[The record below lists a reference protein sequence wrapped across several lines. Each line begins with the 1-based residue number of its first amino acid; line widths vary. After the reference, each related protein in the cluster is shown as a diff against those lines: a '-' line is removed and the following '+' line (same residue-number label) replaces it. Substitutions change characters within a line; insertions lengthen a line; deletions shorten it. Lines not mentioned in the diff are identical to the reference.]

1 MLTGINPYDNMGSVV
16 QVMYAHCNGD
26 TPDPRVIN
34 SRIPVA
40 CSHIVA
46 RAMAKRPED
55 RYQHPTEML
64 ADLEALLATVSGAN
78 VTLPSLSGT
87 HAQPALRPQSSPS
100 PSPTVIASKPMRTM
114 MAAASAALV
123 LAAVALFFVARRPPD
138 DPAAVPAARA
148 SAAAPSAAI
157 VPAGPPIRVGILH
170 STTGTMAES
179 ESPVVDATLLA
190 IRELNEAGGVL
201 GRPVEA
207 VLRDGR
213 SEPEVFAKEARQLL
227 TEEKIG
233 TVFGC
238 WTSASRKTVEPIFE
252 RHDGLLFYP
261 VQYEGLEESPNV
273 VYLGATP
280 NQQIIPAV
288 RWAFAYLGK
297 RRFFLVGSDYVFPRA
312 ANAIIGDTL
321 GEMNAEVVGEA
332 YLPMGSYDV
341 KPIIEQILSSRADV
355 ILNTING
362 STNTAFFKELR
373 AAGAT
378 PEQLPTISF
387 SIGEQELR
395 LMNVDQMKGDYAA
408 WTYFQSI
415 DTPENR
421 GFVDRFRAAYSP
433 QRVVTD
439 PMEAAYTG
447 VKLWAKAVEQAKTDD
462 AKVIREAILGQQML
476 APEGEVRIDD
486 ATRHTFKTPRIGQI
500 KDGGQ
505 FELVSQAVKPEA
517 PQPFPP
523 SRTKQAW
530 QQFLAD
536 LYSSWGDRWS
546 APEE

>member
-1 MLTGINPYDNMGSVV
+1 
-16 QVMYAHCNGD
+16 
-26 TPDPRVIN
+26 
-34 SRIPVA
+34 
-40 CSHIVA
+40 
-46 RAMAKRPED
+46 
-55 RYQHPTEML
+55 
-64 ADLEALLATVSGAN
+64 
-78 VTLPSLSGT
+78 
-87 HAQPALRPQSSPS
+87 
-100 PSPTVIASKPMRTM
+100 
-114 MAAASAALV
+114 
-123 LAAVALFFVARRPPD
+123 
-138 DPAAVPAARA
+138 
-148 SAAAPSAAI
+148 
-157 VPAGPPIRVGILH
+157 
-170 STTGTMAES
+170 MAES

-213 SEPEVFAKEARQLL
+213 SDPEVFAKEARQLL
-227 TEEKIG
+227 TEDKIS

-288 RWAFAYLGK
+288 RWAFAFLGK

-321 GEMNAEVVGEA
+321 DDMSAEAVGEA

-341 KPIIEQILSSRADV
+341 KPVIEQILSSRADV

-373 AAGAT
+373 AAGVT

-387 SIGEQELR
+387 SVGEQELR

-408 WTYFQSI
+408 WNYFQSI
-415 DTPENR
+415 DTPENL
-421 GFVDRFRAAYSP
+421 GFVDRFQTAYSP

-439 PMEAAYTG
+439 PMEAAYIG

-462 AKVIREAILGQQML
+462 AKVIREAILGQKML
-476 APEGEVRIDD
+476 ARRGR
-486 ATRHTFKTPRIGQI
+486 
-500 KDGGQ
+500 
-505 FELVSQAVKPEA
+505 
-517 PQPFPP
+517 
-523 SRTKQAW
+523 
-530 QQFLAD
+530 
-536 LYSSWGDRWS
+536 SSDR
-546 APEE
+546 